1 MLRNKEG
8 IVYSYTMRVIL
19 PFNFISLKH
28 PRFPGKMRKTL
39 DIKDLP
45 KFLGPYEWVP
55 STETM
60 YSRKPRKAQSVVVQ
74 KIDNT
79 IHWINPHSMRSAMG
93 FLYTYSL
100 DRDLS
105 GGWRYPAFERQGQIP
120 I

>member
-1 MLRNKEG
+1 MLRNEEG

-28 PRFPGKMRKTL
+28 PRFPAKMRKTL

-60 YSRKPRKAQSVVVQ
+60 YSRKPHKA
-74 KIDNT
+74 
-79 IHWINPHSMRSAMG
+79 
-93 FLYTYSL
+93 F
-100 DRDLS
+100 
-105 GGWRYPAFERQGQIP
+105 
-120 I
+120 